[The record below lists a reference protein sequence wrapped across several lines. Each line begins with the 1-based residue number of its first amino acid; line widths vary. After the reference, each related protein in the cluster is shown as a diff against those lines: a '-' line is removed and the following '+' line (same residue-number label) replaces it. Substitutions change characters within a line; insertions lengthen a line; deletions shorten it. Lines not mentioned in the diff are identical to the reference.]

1 MLIKQIKFLHIFLLL
16 FFLSLKGPE
25 GLPPPPPADD
35 FIIGDRVWVSGTKPG
50 HIAYIGETQFAAGE
64 WAGVVLDNPEGKNDG
79 SVQGVRYFQCE
90 PKRGVFSRISKLS
103 RTPGLTS
110 VTPKPDDCVSES
122 GGSTSV
128 KANGTSH
135 LPSSLRP
142 TTPKPIANSRA
153 LSTSSTSLNK
163 AGVASIPASKKPAL
177 KIGDRVLVSGTKTG
191 TLKYIGATDFAKG
204 DWAGVELDEK
214 QGKNDGAVSGKRCK
228 EKSQPNY
235 LFKKLQYEPKQ
246 SNKTVLVFLL
256 RKE

>member
-1 MLIKQIKFLHIFLLL
+1 M
-16 FFLSLKGPE
+16 
-25 GLPPPPPADD
+25 
-35 FIIGDRVWVSGTKPG
+35 
-50 HIAYIGETQFAAGE
+50 
-64 WAGVVLDNPEGKNDG
+64 DNPEGKNDG

-214 QGKNDGAVSGKRCK
+214 QGKNDGAVSGKRCN
-228 EKSQPNY
+228 EKSQQNY
-235 LFKKLQYEPKQ
+235 LFKQLQYESKQ

>member
-1 MLIKQIKFLHIFLLL
+1 M
-16 FFLSLKGPE
+16 SLKGPE

-228 EKSQPNY
+228 EKTQQNY
-235 LFKKLQYEPKQ
+235 LFKQLQYESKQ